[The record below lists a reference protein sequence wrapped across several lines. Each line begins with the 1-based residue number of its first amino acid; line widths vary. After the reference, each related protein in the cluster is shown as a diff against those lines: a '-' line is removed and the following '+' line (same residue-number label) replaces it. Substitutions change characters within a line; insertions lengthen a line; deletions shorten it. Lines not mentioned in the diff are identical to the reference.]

1 MSSQRETLQKHQGNQ
16 TNVMSDLANQ
26 KKPDKNECGH
36 SCTSFTHKVSNY
48 HLHHEWHHP
57 GKPSRLWLGSQNSE
71 PTKYPN
77 TRLDIQKVN

>member
-1 MSSQRETLQKHQGNQ
+1 
-16 TNVMSDLANQ
+16 MSDLANQ
-26 KKPDKNECGH
+26 NKPDKNECGH
-36 SCTSFTHKVSNY
+36 SRTSFTDKVSNY

-77 TRLDIQKVN
+77 TKLDIQKVN